1 MRAYSSP
8 ISMGSPDFGH
18 GQTRELLLK
27 WKAQYSWPPHVDRLF
42 CKEEKYIVSV
52 WKVADLSQ
60 IVQGG
65 QQYLSSL

>member
-27 WKAQYSWPPHVDRLF
+27 WKAQYSL
-42 CKEEKYIVSV
+42 ISV
-52 WKVADLSQ
+52 WKLADLSQ

-65 QQYLSSL
+65 Q